1 MLVGGT
7 FDRADMAGPG
17 EERAMEVVV
26 DLTTKEISVR
36 DSQDLGRFSVR
47 AVLPPGRGGPHGDL
61 GAVAEVLAAHGAGRP
76 DPSGDLLVD
85 PAAVRAMAH
94 EGSSGAAP
102 DAGWDAGFASMLDHA
117 ASKGWV
123 SEDGWIRAHVEWD
136 H

>member
-1 MLVGGT
+1 MDV
-7 FDRADMAGPG
+7 M
-17 EERAMEVVV
+17 V
-26 DLTTKEISVR
+26 DLTTKEISLR

-47 AVLPPGRGGPHGDL
+47 AVLAPGPGSRPGDL
-61 GAVAEVLAAHGAGRP
+61 GAVAEVLAVRGAGRR

-85 PAAVRAMAH
+85 PEAVRALAH
-94 EGSSGAAP
+94 EGSSGPAP

-123 SEDGWIRAHVEWD
+123 ADDGWIRAHVEWE